1 MPVQFR
7 VSVMK
12 HLLLSFFFTLLCV
25 SSSLHSQTKQAVHV
39 IEISGEVDLGMVS
52 YVEHSATQAE
62 KDNAVILL
70 HVNTFGGRVDAATR
84 IRDAIFN
91 AKVPLTI
98 AFVDK
103 RAISAGSLITLSA
116 KKIAMAS
123 GATMGATTP
132 IDQSGTKASEKFIS
146 YMRAEMRTT
155 AERNGRNPSV
165 AEAMVDE
172 SLGLDSSSG
181 LFLPKGKLL
190 TLTTADA
197 VKVKYLDAEA
207 NSIDEV
213 LKIFNVQNA
222 EVTTASE
229 NLSDKLIRFLT
240 ISIVSSL
247 LIMIG
252 LAGLFYSIKTGHF
265 GIVTLISVICL
276 ILFFGGQ
283 YITQVA
289 PIIAIFLFL
298 AGIIL
303 FLLELTPIPT
313 FGTGA
318 IFGVIGIFLGIF
330 LALAGDISTLTP
342 DRLNDTTF
350 TLAISLVG
358 LLILV
363 GLIFKYAP
371 GWPWLK
377 KFINQT
383 VSGNNNHIIAEK
395 RLLIGKEGTAITP
408 LRPAG
413 TALIDGNKVDV
424 VTQGEFILPGSSII
438 VVDTPAN
445 KVLVRSL
452 RAQAKEEE
460 HGKDGD
466 PFGGRIPG
474 HLQTRV

>member
-1 MPVQFR
+1 
-7 VSVMK
+7 MK
-12 HLLLSFFFTLLCV
+12 HLLSSILFIGALCLCV
-25 SSSLHSQTKQAVHV
+25 SSGFTQSRQKVHV
-39 IEISGEVDLGMVS
+39 IEISGEVDLGMAS
-52 YVEHSATQAE
+52 YVEHSAKAAE
-62 KDNAVILL
+62 KENAVILL

-116 KKIAMAS
+116 KKIAMAP

-132 IDQSGTKASEKFIS
+132 VDQEGTKASEKFVS

-155 AERNGRNPSV
+155 AEREGRNPRV

-172 SLGLDSSSG
+172 SLGLDSING
-181 LFLPKGKLL
+181 FYLAKGKLL
-190 TLTTADA
+190 TLTTEDA
-197 VKVKYLDAEA
+197 RKVVYMDVDA
-207 NSIDEV
+207 NSIEEA
-213 LKIFNVQNA
+213 LKAFGIENA
-222 EVTTASE
+222 EITTASE
-229 NLSDKLIRFLT
+229 NISDKLVRFLT
-240 ISIVSSL
+240 LPLVSSL

-265 GIVTLISVICL
+265 GLITLASALSL

-289 PIIAIFLFL
+289 PVIAILLFI
-298 AGIIL
+298 AGVIL

-318 IFGVIGIFLGIF
+318 VLGVIGIFLGIF

-342 DRLNDTTF
+342 DRLKETTV
-350 TLAISLVG
+350 TLATSLIG
-358 LLILV
+358 LFIIV

-377 KFINQT
+377 KFVNQT
-383 VSGNNNHIIAEK
+383 VSPSMSHIVAEK
-395 RLLIGKEGTAITP
+395 KLLVGKEGVAITP

-413 TALIDGNKVDV
+413 TALIDGKKVDV
-424 VTQGEFILPGSSII
+424 VTEGEFILPGTTII
-438 VVDTPAN
+438 VTDTPAN
-445 KVLVRSL
+445 KVLVKSL
-452 RAQAKEEE
+452 HAQEKEKE
-460 HGKDGD
+460 HKKDGD

-474 HLQTRV
+474 HLETRV

>member
-1 MPVQFR
+1 MPVHFR

-12 HLLLSFFFTLLCV
+12 HLLLSVLFFSAFTL
-25 SSSLHSQTKQAVHV
+25 SSLYSQTKQPVHV
-39 IEISGEVDLGMVS
+39 IEISGEVDLGMAS
-52 YVEHSATQAE
+52 YVEHSAAEAE
-62 KDNAVILL
+62 KDHAVIVL

-91 AKVPLTI
+91 AKVPMTI

-116 KKIAMAS
+116 KKIAMTL

-132 IDQSGTKASEKFIS
+132 IDGSGTKASEKYVS

-155 AERNGRNPSV
+155 AERNGRNPLV

-181 LFLPKGKLL
+181 LTLAKGKLL
-190 TLTTADA
+190 TLTTEDA

-207 NSIDEV
+207 NSISEA
-213 LKIFNVQNA
+213 LKAFGIENA
-222 EVTTASE
+222 EITTASE
-229 NLSDKLIRFLT
+229 NLSDKLLRFLT
-240 ISIVSSL
+240 ISLVSSL

-265 GIVTLISVICL
+265 GVVTLISVICL

-283 YITQVA
+283 YIVQVA
-289 PIIAIFLFL
+289 PPIAIFLFL
-298 AGIIL
+298 AGVIL

-318 IFGVIGIFLGIF
+318 VLGVIGIFLGIF
-330 LALAGDISTLTP
+330 LALAGDLSTITP
-342 DRLNDTTF
+342 DRLKDTTV
-350 TLAISLVG
+350 TLATSLIG
-358 LLILV
+358 LIIIV

-377 KFINQT
+377 KFVNQT
-383 VSGNNNHIIAEK
+383 VSGNINHIIAEK
-395 RLLIGKEGTAITP
+395 KLLIGKEGTAITP

-413 TALIDGNKVDV
+413 TALIDGKKVDV
-424 VTQGEFILPGSSII
+424 VTEGEFILPGSGILVI
-438 VVDTPAN
+438 DTPAN

-452 RAQAKEEE
+452 KAQAKEEE

>member
-1 MPVQFR
+1 
-7 VSVMK
+7 MK
-12 HLLLSFFFTLLCV
+12 HLIRSILLLGVLCTSLL
-25 SSSLHSQTKQAVHV
+25 HAQTKQRVHV
-39 IEISGEVDLGMVS
+39 IEISGEVDLGMAS
-52 YVEHSATQAE
+52 YVEHAALEAE

-91 AKVPLTI
+91 AKVPMTI

-116 KKIAMAS
+116 KKIAMAP

-132 IDQSGTKASEKFIS
+132 VDQEGTKAPEKYVS

-155 AERNGRNPSV
+155 AERNGRDPRI

-172 SLGLDSSSG
+172 SLGLDSISG
-181 LFLPKGKLL
+181 FFLAKGKLL
-190 TLTTADA
+190 TLTTEDA
-197 VKVKYLDAEA
+197 MKVKYLDAES
-207 NSIDEV
+207 NSIDDV
-213 LKIFNVQNA
+213 LKAFNIPNA
-222 EVTTASE
+222 EITTASE
-229 NLSDKLIRFLT
+229 TAGDKLIRFLT
-240 ISIVSSL
+240 MPFVSSL

-265 GIVTLISVICL
+265 GIVTIISVISL

-289 PIIAIFLFL
+289 PVVAIILFF

-303 FLLELTPIPT
+303 FMLELTPIPT
-313 FGTGA
+313 FGTAA
-318 IFGVIGIFLGIF
+318 ILGVIGIFLGIF

-342 DRLNDTTF
+342 DRLRETTV
-350 TLAISLVG
+350 TLATALIG
-358 LLILV
+358 LFILV
-363 GLIFKYAP
+363 GITFKYAP

-377 KFINQT
+377 KFVNQT
-383 VSGNNNHIIAEK
+383 VSGNINHIIAEK
-395 RLLIGKEGTAITP
+395 KLLIGKEGTAITP

-413 TALIDGNKVDV
+413 SALIDGNKVDV
-424 VTQGEFILPGSSII
+424 VTQGEFVLPGTSII

-445 KVLVRSL
+445 KVLVRTL
-452 RAQAKEEE
+452 HAQAKEEE
-460 HGKDGD
+460 QKNEGD

-474 HLQTRV
+474 HLETRV

>member
-1 MPVQFR
+1 MKQFIF
-7 VSVMK
+7 SF
-12 HLLLSFFFTLLCV
+12 LFLAALSAPP
-25 SSSLHSQTKQAVHV
+25 LHGQTKQKVHV
-39 IEISGEVDLGMVS
+39 IEIAGEVDLGMAS
-52 YVEHSATQAE
+52 YVEHSAAAAE
-62 KDNAVILL
+62 KENAVILL

-91 AKVPLTI
+91 AKVPMTI

-116 KKIAMAS
+116 KKIAMS
-123 GATMGATTP
+123 PGATMGATTP
-132 IDQSGTKASEKFIS
+132 VDGSGTKAPEKYVS
-146 YMRAEMRTT
+146 YMRAEMRST
-155 AERNGRNPSV
+155 AERNGRNPLV

-172 SLGLDSSSG
+172 SLGLDNTG
-181 LFLPKGKLL
+181 GFFLPKGRLL
-190 TLTTADA
+190 TLTTEDA
-197 VKVKYLDAEA
+197 LKVKYVDAQV
-207 NSIDEV
+207 NSIDEA
-213 LKIFNVQNA
+213 LKTFGVQNI
-222 EVTTASE
+222 EIITASE
-229 NLSDKLIRFLT
+229 NISDKLVRFLT
-240 ISIVSSL
+240 LPFVSSL

-265 GIVTLISVICL
+265 GLVTLIAAFAL

-289 PIIAIFLFL
+289 PVIAIILFF

-303 FLLELTPIPT
+303 FMLELTPIPT

-318 IFGVIGIFLGIF
+318 VLGVIGIFLGIF

-342 DRLNDTTF
+342 ERLKETVV
-350 TLAISLVG
+350 TLATAMIG
-358 LLILV
+358 LFILV

-383 VSGNNNHIIAEK
+383 VSGNINHIIAEK

-424 VTQGEFILPGSSII
+424 LTQGEFILPGTSII
-438 VVDTPAN
+438 VVDTPART
-445 KVLVRSL
+445 VLVKSL
-452 RAQAKEEE
+452 RAHAKESEPTNE
-460 HGKDGD
+460 GD

-474 HLQTRV
+474 HLETRV